1 MFFRIAIT
9 LAVLAS
15 SATQVDAQR
24 RGMAGQQA
32 DSASNMGMMQGMMGG
47 GMMGS
52 GMMEGGMMQMMGQGM
67 GLMPT
72 GGPGPAV
79 ILEMRDSLGLSEEQ
93 VGQLEEI
100 RDRHHTAHSQMGD
113 GPMGAHSR
121 AKEAITGDNPDF
133 QAYESALRDMADS
146 MVQMHVGM
154 ARSAAEAREVLTAE
168 QQEML
173 TQIGQGM
180 MRGMRMGP
188 G

>member
-9 LAVLAS
+9 VAVLAS
-15 SATQVDAQR
+15 SATQADAQR
-24 RGMAGQQA
+24 RGMAAQQA

-47 GMMGS
+47 MMGS
-52 GMMEGGMMQMMGQGM
+52 GMMQMMGQGM

-72 GGPGPAV
+72 GGPGAAM
-79 ILEMRDSLGLSEEQ
+79 ILEMRDALELSQEQ

-100 RDRHHTAHSQMGD
+100 RDRHQTAQSQMSD

-121 AKEAITGDNPDF
+121 AQEAITGDNPDF

-154 ARSAAEAREVLTAE
+154 ARSALEAREVLTAE